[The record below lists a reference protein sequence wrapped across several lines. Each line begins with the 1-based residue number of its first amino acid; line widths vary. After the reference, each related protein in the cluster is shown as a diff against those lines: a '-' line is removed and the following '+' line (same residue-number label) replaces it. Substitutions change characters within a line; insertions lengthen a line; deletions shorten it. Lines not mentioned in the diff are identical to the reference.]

1 MARVEAANRRC
12 IEKDDEL
19 APIKAKLQDSL
30 DRQRQL
36 ARDLTEAL

>member
-1 MARVEAANRRC
+1 MARVDSANKRC
-12 IEKDDEL
+12 IQKDDEL

-36 ARDLTEAL
+36 ARDLNEA